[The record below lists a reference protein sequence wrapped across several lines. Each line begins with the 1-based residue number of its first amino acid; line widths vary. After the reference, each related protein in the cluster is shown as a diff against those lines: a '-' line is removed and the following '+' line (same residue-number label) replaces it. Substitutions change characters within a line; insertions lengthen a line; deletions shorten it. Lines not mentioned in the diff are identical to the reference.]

1 MGATLAGKV
10 RRISEV
16 DVTAGY
22 DIISYNSI
30 KSKETDRFIEV
41 KARSSSG
48 FYWSKNEYE
57 TAKLKGEPYYDSFDA
72 YNGASKL

>member
-1 MGATLAGKV
+1 M
-10 RRISEV
+10 
-16 DVTAGY
+16 
-22 DIISYNSI
+22 
-30 KSKETDRFIEV
+30 DRFIGV
-41 KARSSSG
+41 KAISSYG